1 MAAEVHRPPGRRRA
15 GTPALVPALHL
26 ASLRALARWQAAAAG
41 RQAPGLSL
49 ALLGMRQLRL
59 LAGL

>member
-1 MAAEVHRPPGRRRA
+1 MVAEARVSPLRRRA
-15 GTPALVPALHL
+15 SPRVLARALHL
-26 ASLRALARWQAAAAG
+26 GCLRALARWQTTAAG